1 MSPSDPVRAAPH
13 PSETISSLSSKCRR
27 ASATYLRDREHAR
40 IRQIRSRA
48 RKERELICKLHVRC
62 VAPSARHLLKQAL
75 QTVDLVDRYFLSKG
89 FLQERK
95 GPAQLSKWF
104 DFVEL
109 CLENAVKKRE
119 FYETMLE
126 RYYPLLHCSGRTAR
140 GARQQSAFGSRLAG
154 SRGETFAGGYLK
166 VEPRRRS
173 RGRGDGEFVDARP
186 LSVAAD
192 AMSISPWSSD
202 SRVRS
207 AGGSRRAKLREE
219 RLKSRLAKD
228 DPKQ

>member
-13 PSETISSLSSKCRR
+13 PSETINSLSSKCRR
-27 ASATYLRDREHAR
+27 ASAKYLRDREHAR
-40 IRQIRSRA
+40 IRQVRSRA

-62 VAPSARHLLKQAL
+62 AVPSARHLLKQAL
-75 QTVDLVDRYFLSKG
+75 QTVDLVDRYFLSKD

-126 RYYPLLHCSGRTAR
+126 RYYPTDTCLLHCSGRTAR
-140 GARQQSAFGSRLAG
+140 AARQPSTFGSRLAG
-154 SRGETFAGGYLK
+154 SRGENFAGAHLK
-166 VEPRRRS
+166 VERRRRS
-173 RGRGDGEFVDARP
+173 RGRAT
-186 LSVAAD
+186 
-192 AMSISPWSSD
+192 M
-202 SRVRS
+202 
-207 AGGSRRAKLREE
+207 KL
-219 RLKSRLAKD
+219 
-228 DPKQ
+228 